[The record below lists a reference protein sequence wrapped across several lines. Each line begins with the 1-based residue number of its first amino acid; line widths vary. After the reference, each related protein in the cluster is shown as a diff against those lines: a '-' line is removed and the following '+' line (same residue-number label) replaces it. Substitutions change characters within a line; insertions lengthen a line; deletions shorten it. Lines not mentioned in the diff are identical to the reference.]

1 MERNVRLVLAYDGTD
16 FHGWQTQPGQRTVQ
30 DTVEQALR
38 RVIRHQVVL
47 LGASRTDA
55 GVHARGQ
62 VANFIT
68 SVDIPCDNLR
78 RAIGGRLPKDISLYH
93 VRDVPLS
100 FRASRHPVAKL
111 YRYTIHN
118 DTDRPVGDCR
128 QRYVYHFW
136 NPLEVSLMREAARF
150 LVGTHDFAAFA
161 TTGHQR
167 LTTVRTILRAE
178 VHRYF
183 HEVRI
188 DFEGEGFLYNQ
199 VRNMVGTLL
208 EIGRGHWPIER
219 MPAILASRDR
229 RQAGPTAPARGLCL
243 EWIKYNLARLPQE
256 PAAGD
261 LLPDEQPADTDDLP
275 ADSQHPQDNAETAQ

>member
-30 DTVEQALR
+30 DTIEQALR

-68 SVDIPCDNLR
+68 NRDIPCDNLR
-78 RAIGGRLPKDISLYH
+78 RAIGGRLPKDVSLHH
-93 VRDVPLS
+93 VLDVPLS
-100 FRASRHPVAKL
+100 FRASRDPVSKL

-118 DTDRPVGDCR
+118 DPERPVENCR

-136 NPLEVSLMREAARF
+136 NPLDVDLMREAARF
-150 LVGTHDFAAFA
+150 LVGAHDFAAFA

-178 VHRYF
+178 VHRHF

-188 DFEGEGFLYNQ
+188 DFEGDGFLYNP
-199 VRNMVGTLL
+199 VRNMVGTLI
-208 EIGRGHWPIER
+208 EIGRGHWPIEKL
-219 MPAILASRDR
+219 PEILASRSR
-229 RQAGPTAPARGLCL
+229 TQAGPTAPARGLCL
-243 EWIKYNLARLPQE
+243 EWIRYDLTRLPAE

-261 LLPDEQPADTDDLP
+261 LPPDEQPADTDAGSAPD
-275 ADSQHPQDNAETAQ
+275 DPQTQDGPL